1 MNDYLAREMS
11 APVAGAPDP
20 AGLGPAV
27 QALVYVPREAAAGRV
42 RAPLVVCC
50 HGLGESGLR
59 VAPVAQRLAAAG
71 AVAVCP
77 TFRGGGAPTAGET
90 TGMSVLTELA
100 DLEAVLAA
108 AWSWPFVDTGRTA
121 LFGRSLGGLVAVLA
135 AARRP
140 AQVAALVLWYPALR
154 APAGLRARFS
164 TPAAV
169 PDRFSHGVD
178 DGQMVLGRRY
188 AQDMWG
194 LDVEAQLAALRRP
207 VLLVHG
213 DRDRAVP
220 IEVSE
225 AALRTLTDARLIRV
239 AGAGHGFG
247 DERFELAVTA
257 STDFLSWAGVLED

>member
-1 MNDYLAREMS
+1 MNDYLTREMS
-11 APVAGAPDP
+11 APVPGAGEP
-20 AGLGPAV
+20 GVLGPTV
-27 QALVYVPREAAAGRV
+27 QALVYVPRAAAAGRT

-71 AVAVCP
+71 AVTVCP
-77 TFRGGGAPTAGET
+77 TFRGGGAPTAGAT

-100 DLEAVLAA
+100 DLEAILAT

-121 LFGRSLGGLVAVLA
+121 LFGRSLGGLVATLA

-154 APAGLRARFS
+154 APAGLRARFA

-169 PDRFSHGVD
+169 PQTFSHAVD
-178 DGQMVLGRRY
+178 NGQMVLGRRY

-194 LDVEAQLAALRRP
+194 LDVDAQLSALRRP

-213 DRDRAVP
+213 ELDRDVP

-225 AALRTLTDARLIRV
+225 AALRALPDARLIPV
-239 AGAGHGFG
+239 PGAGHGFG
-247 DERFELAVTA
+247 GERFESAVKA
-257 STDFLSWAGVLED
+257 SAEFLSWAGVLED